1 MSLFGA
7 MASGV
12 SGLTAQSSSMGAISD
27 NITNINTIGF
37 KGTKVSFQTLVTKQ
51 TSSTFY
57 SAGGVQSRPRQ
68 DTGVQGLLQASTSS
82 TDIAIS
88 GRGFF
93 VVNEAA
99 SPTTANEY
107 LFTRAGSFFQDS
119 DGFLRNTA
127 GFYLQGWPTNANGT
141 VIPANKNLTVA
152 NQNIIST
159 DYVAS
164 INLNRVGGSAAST
177 TTIAI
182 GANLPSN
189 DTTGTTRK
197 TDVQFFDTL
206 GNANTASF
214 VYTKTN
220 RDNNWDLTIAPP
232 SGTAVATIEDS
243 STNAIRSV
251 GQLEF
256 TARPADGA
264 SVVIDS
270 ITYEFDSNASVTES
284 ATLRRVDVSTNTTLA
299 QDVAS
304 LVAKVKSSDTDFA
317 NYGAAGTFTN
327 NRIQVSSG
335 STSTVLFT
343 EDGTGS
349 VTINPAAL
357 LSSSGAFV
365 VRQESSF
372 TVRKVTNTYSTTDQF
387 TFSTNMNF
395 NDTIVLNG
403 ITYEF
408 NSKAATVAN
417 SFTTAQNGA
426 AADTITAAAG
436 TFSGLVVGNL
446 ITTTGF
452 TNAGNNVTS
461 QAITA
466 VAADGSSISFATGT
480 LTGADETDT
489 DAVVTKVLA
498 GNTAVAM
505 GNAATA
511 AASLSATLVNLE
523 VAIETADP
531 DFATNGTGV
540 RIRDN
545 AGDFNAVATP
555 VYDTLVLESLSKGS
569 YNINFGHNV
578 TNDFA
583 PTVTQPDSTAVAD
596 NTNHA
601 INTTYALVFNSSG
614 LLSAVNAAELEV
626 LGFSNGAADKDDAA
640 SNSPQ
645 ITLDFGTVGEA
656 NGMTQ
661 FGAAFTPV
669 FITQNG
675 SQFGTFAG
683 LTINENGLVTALF
696 DNGETRPVYQI
707 PIATFTNVN
716 GLETRSG
723 NAWNQTQFSG
733 DYTLRVAGGG
743 PAGSVIQSS
752 LEQSTVDIGEEFTNM
767 IIVQRAYASAA
778 KIISTADAM
787 LEQLLQVKR

>member
-93 VVNEAA
+93 VVNEASA
-99 SPTTANEY
+99 PTTANEY

-119 DGFLRNTA
+119 EGYLRNTA
-127 GFYLQGWPTNANGT
+127 GLYLQGWPTNANGT
-141 VIPANKNLTVA
+141 VVPANKNLTVA

-159 DYVAS
+159 DYLSS
-164 INLNRVGGSAAST
+164 INLNRVGGSAAAT
-177 TTIAI
+177 TTIAV

-189 DTTGTTRK
+189 SSAGSSQK

-220 RDNNWDLTIAPP
+220 RDNQWDLAIGPP

-243 STNAIRSV
+243 SGNAMRSV

-264 SVVIDS
+264 YVTIDS
-270 ITYEFDSNASVTES
+270 IRYEFDSNASVTES
-284 ATLRRVDVSTNTTLA
+284 ATVRRVDVSSNTTLA
-299 QDVAS
+299 QDVAA
-304 LVAKVKSSDTDFA
+304 LVAKVKASDTDFA
-317 NYGAAGTFTN
+317 NYGAAGTYTN
-327 NRIQVSSG
+327 NRIQVSSAN
-335 STSTVLFT
+335 TATVLFT

-349 VTINPAAL
+349 LTVNPAAL
-357 LSSSGAFV
+357 LNSSGAFV
-365 VRQESSF
+365 VKQESSF
-372 TVRKVTNTYSTTDQF
+372 TVRKVTPTYSTFDQF

-395 NDTIVLNG
+395 NDTITLNG

-408 NSKAATVAN
+408 NSKTATAANGYTVSNPAG
-417 SFTTAQNGA
+417 TTSRV
-426 AADTITAAAG
+426 TAAAG
-436 TFSGLVVGNL
+436 TFSGLVVGN
-446 ITTTGF
+446 TVTFASF
-452 TNAGNNVTS
+452 TNAANNGSFVL
-461 QAITA
+461 TA
-466 VAADGSSISFATGT
+466 VDAGGAYIEFTNAAVVAEGP
-480 LTGADETDT
+480 DT
-489 DAVVTKVLA
+489 DAVATKTVA
-498 GNTAVAM
+498 GSNTAVAM

-523 VAIETADP
+523 TAIETADP
-531 DFATNGTGV
+531 DFSSSGTGV

-545 AGDFNAVATP
+545 AGDFNAVSSP

-569 YNINFGHNV
+569 YTINFGHNV

-596 NTNHA
+596 ATNHT
-601 INTTYALVFNSSG
+601 IDTTYALKFNASG

-626 LGFSNGAADKDDAA
+626 LGFSNGAADMDDAA

-675 SQFGTFAG
+675 SQFGTFSG
-683 LTINENGLVTALF
+683 VTISENGLVTALF

-716 GLETRSG
+716 GLESRTG

-743 PAGSVIQSS
+743 PAGAVVQSS

-767 IIVQRAYASAA
+767 IVVQRAYASAA

>member
-27 NITNINTIGF
+27 NITNITTIGY

-68 DTGVQGLLQASTSS
+68 DTGVQGLLQASTSQ
-82 TDIAIS
+82 TDLAIS
-88 GRGFF
+88 GKGFF

-99 SPTTANEY
+99 QPTITNEY
-107 LFTRAGSFFQDS
+107 LFTRAGAFFQDS
-119 DGFLRNTA
+119 EGFLRNTA

-164 INLNRVGGSAAST
+164 INLNRVGGSAAAT
-177 TTIAI
+177 TKISI

-189 DTTGTTRK
+189 DTSGTTHK

-214 VYTKTN
+214 TYTKTN
-220 RDNNWDLTIAPP
+220 RDNQWNLSIAPP
-232 SGTAVATIEDS
+232 TGAAVATIEDS
-243 STNAIRSV
+243 STRVYASV

-256 TARPADGA
+256 TARPADGS
-264 SVVIDS
+264 SVVIDG
-270 ITYEFDSNASVTES
+270 ITYEFDSDASVVQT
-284 ATLRRVDVSTNTTLA
+284 ATLRRVDVSANTTLA

-304 LVAKVKSSDTDFA
+304 LVSTVKGWDTDFA
-317 NYGAAGTFTN
+317 DYGAAGTYTN
-327 NRIQVSSG
+327 SRIAVSSG

-349 VTINPAAL
+349 ITVNPAAL
-357 LSSSGAFV
+357 LSSTGAFV
-365 VRQESSF
+365 VKQESSF
-372 TVRKVTNTYSTTDQF
+372 TVNKVNTLYTTADQF
-387 TFSTNMNF
+387 KFSAQPDDG
-395 NDTIVLNG
+395 DTIVING

-408 NSKAATVAN
+408 DNNASVVETATLR
-417 SFTTAQNGA
+417 Q
-426 AADTITAAAG
+426 
-436 TFSGLVVGNL
+436 VVIG
-446 ITTTGF
+446 
-452 TNAGNNVTS
+452 
-461 QAITA
+461 
-466 VAADGSSISFATGT
+466 
-480 LTGADETDT
+480 
-489 DAVVTKVLA
+489 
-498 GNTAVAM
+498 
-505 GNAATA
+505 
-511 AASLSATLVNLE
+511 ASLSATLVTLE
-523 VAIETADP
+523 GKIESSDP

-540 RIRDN
+540 RIREN
-545 AGDFNAVATP
+545 AGDTGAIA
-555 VYDTLVLESLSKGS
+555 YDTLVLESLSKGS
-569 YNINFGHNV
+569 YTIQFNV
-578 TNDFA
+578 GASPVITS
-583 PTVTQPDSTAVAD
+583 PDGATTYATGTAYTID
-596 NTNHA
+596 TS
-601 INTTYALVFNSSG
+601 YALVFNSSG
-614 LLSAVNAAELEV
+614 LLSAVNAAELEII
-626 LGFSNGAADKDDAA
+626 GFSNGAANMDDAA

-683 LTINENGLVTALF
+683 VTVAENGLVTALF

-716 GLETRSG
+716 GLENRTG
-723 NAWNQTQFSG
+723 NVWNQTQFSG

-743 PAGSVIQSS
+743 PAGAVVQSS

-767 IIVQRAYASAA
+767 IVVQRAYASAA

>member
-27 NITNINTIGF
+27 NITNITTIGF
-37 KGTKVSFQTLVTKQ
+37 KGTRVSFQTLVTKQ

-68 DTGVQGLLQASTSS
+68 DTGVQGLLQASTSQ
-82 TDIAIS
+82 TDLAIS
-88 GRGFF
+88 GKGFF

-99 SPTTANEY
+99 VPTITNEY

-119 DGFLRNTA
+119 DGYLRNTA
-127 GFYLQGWPTNANGT
+127 GFYLQGWPTDANGT
-141 VIPANKNLTVA
+141 VVPANTNLTVA

-164 INLNRVGGSAAST
+164 INLNRVGGSAAAT

-189 DTTGTTRK
+189 DDAGDTHK

-220 RDNNWDLTIAPP
+220 RDNQWDLTIAPP
-232 SGTAVATIEDS
+232 SGTAVASIEDS
-243 STNAIRSV
+243 SGRVVKSV

-256 TARPADGA
+256 TERPADGA
-264 SVVIDS
+264 AVVIDG
-270 ITYEFDSNASVTES
+270 ITYEFDSNASVVQT
-284 ATLRRVDVSTNTTLA
+284 ATLRRVDISATTTLA
-299 QDVAS
+299 QDVAA
-304 LVAKVKSSDTDFA
+304 LVSTVKGWDTDFA
-317 NYGAAGTFTN
+317 DYGAAGTYTN
-327 NRIQVSSG
+327 NRIAVSSG
-335 STSTVLFT
+335 STTTVLFT

-349 VTINPAAL
+349 FTVNPAAL
-357 LSSSGAFV
+357 LNSSGAFV

-372 TVRKVTNTYSTTDQF
+372 TVNKVNTLYTTADQF
-387 TFSTNMNF
+387 TFSGAADFTAG
-395 NDTIVLNG
+395 DTIIING
-403 ITYEF
+403 ITY
-408 NSKAATVAN
+408 
-417 SFTTAQNGA
+417 TAG
-426 AADTITAAAG
+426 
-436 TFSGLVVGNL
+436 GNWTL
-446 ITTTGF
+446 G
-452 TNAGNNVTS
+452 
-461 QAITA
+461 
-466 VAADGSSISFATGT
+466 GT
-480 LTGADETDT
+480 LT
-489 DAVVTKVLA
+489 
-498 GNTAVAM
+498 
-505 GNAATA
+505 
-511 AASLSATLVNLE
+511 ASLVNLE
-523 VAIETADP
+523 TTIESLDP

-540 RIRDN
+540 RIREN
-545 AGDFNAVATP
+545 AGDTTAIARN
-555 VYDTLVLESLSKGS
+555 TLVLDSLSKGS
-569 YNINFGHNV
+569 YNIQFNLAGAMV
-578 TNDFA
+578 TNSPDGATSYADATNFA
-583 PTVTQPDSTAVAD
+583 IDTDYP
-596 NTNHA
+596 
-601 INTTYALVFNSSG
+601 LVFDSSG
-614 LLSAVNAAELEV
+614 LLFEINVAELEIT
-626 LGFSNGAADKDDAA
+626 GFSNGAANMDDNP

-683 LTINENGLVTALF
+683 VTVSESGLVTALF

-716 GLETRSG
+716 GLETRTG
-723 NAWNQTQFSG
+723 NVWNQTQFSG
-733 DYTLRVAGGG
+733 DYTLREAGGG
-743 PAGSVIQSS
+743 AAGAVVQSS

>member
-1 MSLFGA
+1 

-37 KGTKVSFQTLVTKQ
+37 KGTKVNFQTLVTKQ

-68 DTGVQGLLQASTSS
+68 DTGVQGLLQASTSA

-99 SPTTANEY
+99 RPTTANEY

-119 DGFLRNTA
+119 EGYLRNTA

-141 VIPANKNLTVA
+141 VVPANKNLTVA

-159 DYVAS
+159 DYLAS
-164 INLNRVGGSAAST
+164 INLNRVGGSAAAT

-189 DTTGTTRK
+189 STSGSTQK

-220 RDNNWDLTIAPP
+220 RDNQWDLAIAPP

-243 STNAIRSV
+243 SGNAMRSV

-264 SVVIDS
+264 YVTIDG
-270 ITYEFDSNASVTES
+270 IRYEFDSNASVVES
-284 ATLRRVDVSTNTTLA
+284 ATVRRVDTSSTTTLA
-299 QDVAS
+299 QDVAA

-317 NYGAAGTFTN
+317 NYGAAGTYTN
-327 NRIQVSSG
+327 NRIQVSSAN
-335 STSTVLFT
+335 TATVLFT

-349 VTINPAAL
+349 LTINPAAL
-357 LSSSGAFV
+357 LSTSGAFV
-365 VRQESSF
+365 VNQESSF
-372 TVRKVTNTYSTTDQF
+372 TVRKVTKAYSTFDQF
-387 TFSTNMNF
+387 TFTALPANG
-395 NDTIVLNG
+395 DTVVLNG
-403 ITYEF
+403 VTY
-408 NSKAATVAN
+408 
-417 SFTTAQNGA
+417 
-426 AADTITAAAG
+426 
-436 TFSGLVVGNL
+436 TFSAAEAV
-446 ITTTGF
+446 
-452 TNAGNNVTS
+452 NNDGDTDIYIGGTLS
-461 QAITA
+461 QALI
-466 VAADGSSISFATGT
+466 D
-480 LTGADETDT
+480 
-489 DAVVTKVLA
+489 
-498 GNTAVAM
+498 
-505 GNAATA
+505 
-511 AASLSATLVNLE
+511 LE
-523 VAIETADP
+523 NAIEANDP
-531 DFATNGTGV
+531 DFSTNGTGV

-545 AGDFNAVATP
+545 ANDFNGVATP

-569 YNINFGHNV
+569 YNINV
-578 TNDFA
+578 TLA
-583 PTVTQPDSTAVAD
+583 GATTVTEPDGTAIAEATNVAID
-596 NTNHA
+596 
-601 INTTYALVFNSSG
+601 TTYALKFNASG

-626 LGFSNGAADKDDAA
+626 LGFSNGAADMDDAA

-675 SQFGTFAG
+675 SQFGTFSG
-683 LTINENGLVTALF
+683 VTVSENGLVTALF

-707 PIATFTNVN
+707 PLATFTNVN
-716 GLETRSG
+716 GLESRTG
-723 NAWNQTQFSG
+723 NSWNQTQFSG

-743 PAGSVIQSS
+743 AAGTVVQSS

-767 IIVQRAYASAA
+767 IVVQRAYASAA

>member
-27 NITNINTIGF
+27 NITNITTIGY
-37 KGTKVSFQTLVTKQ
+37 KGTKVNFQTLVTKQ

-68 DTGVQGLLQASTSS
+68 DTGVQGLLQASTSA
-82 TDIAIS
+82 TDLAIS
-88 GRGFF
+88 GKGFF

-99 SPTTANEY
+99 KPTITNEY
-107 LFTRAGSFFQDS
+107 LFTRAGAFFQDS
-119 DGFLRNTA
+119 EGFLRNTS
-127 GFYLQGWPTNANGT
+127 GLYLQGWPTNAAGT
-141 VIPANKNLTVA
+141 VIPANKTLTVA

-164 INLNRVGGSAAST
+164 INLNRVGGSAAAT

-189 DTTGTTRK
+189 DTAGTTRK

-214 VYTKTN
+214 TYTKTN
-220 RDNNWDLTIAPP
+220 RDNQWNVSVTPP
-232 SGTAVATIEDS
+232 TGVATATLEDS
-243 STNAIRSV
+243 SARFYSSV

-256 TARPADGA
+256 TARPADG
-264 SVVIDS
+264 STVVIDG
-270 ITYEFDSNASVTES
+270 ITYEFDNNGVFVAES
-284 ATLRRVDVSTNTTLA
+284 GTQRRVNVAANTTLA

-304 LVAKVKSSDTDFA
+304 LVAIVKGFDTDFA
-317 NYGAAGTFTN
+317 DYGATGTFTN
-327 NRIQVSSG
+327 NRIAVSAA

-349 VTINPAAL
+349 ITVNPAAL
-357 LSSSGAFV
+357 LSTTGTFV
-365 VRQESSF
+365 VKQESSF
-372 TVRKVTNTYSTTDQF
+372 TVNKQNNLYTTADQF
-387 TFSTNMNF
+387 KFSVVPDDA
-395 NDTIVLNG
+395 DTIVLNG
-403 ITYEF
+403 ITYTFSTAEGAVSDNDTTIRRDTLANALADLESSIEF
-408 NSKAATVAN
+408 N
-417 SFTTAQNGA
+417 
-426 AADTITAAAG
+426 
-436 TFSGLVVGNL
+436 
-446 ITTTGF
+446 
-452 TNAGNNVTS
+452 
-461 QAITA
+461 
-466 VAADGSSISFATGT
+466 
-480 LTGADETDT
+480 
-489 DAVVTKVLA
+489 
-498 GNTAVAM
+498 
-505 GNAATA
+505 
-511 AASLSATLVNLE
+511 
-523 VAIETADP
+523 DP
-531 DFATNGTGV
+531 DFATAGTGV
-540 RIRDN
+540 RIRESN
-545 AGDFNAVATP
+545 GDTGALLQ
-555 VYDTLVLESLSKGS
+555 DTLVLESLSKGA
-569 YNINFGHNV
+569 YTIRFNFGAAPVV
-578 TNDFA
+578 TSPDGLVTFA
-583 PTVTQPDSTAVAD
+583 DATDHTIDTS
-596 NTNHA
+596 
-601 INTTYALVFNSSG
+601 YALVFNSSG
-614 LLSAVNAAELEV
+614 LLSAVNVAELEIIN
-626 LGFSNGAADKDDAA
+626 FANGAANMDDAA

-683 LTINENGLVTALF
+683 VTVSENGLVTALF
-696 DNGETRPVYQI
+696 DNGETRPVFQI

-716 GLETRSG
+716 GLETRTG

-743 PAGSVIQSS
+743 PAGAVVQSS

-767 IIVQRAYASAA
+767 IVVQRAYASAA

>member
-82 TDIAIS
+82 TDLAIS

-93 VVNEAA
+93 VVNEVAT
-99 SPTTANEY
+99 PTITNEY

-127 GFYLQGWPTNANGT
+127 GFYLQGWPTDANGT
-141 VIPANKNLTVA
+141 VVPANNSLTVA
-152 NQNIIST
+152 NKNIIST

-164 INLNRVGGSAAST
+164 INLNRVGGSAAAT

-189 DTTGTTRK
+189 DDAGDTHK

-220 RDNNWDLTIAPP
+220 RDNQWDLTIAPP

-243 STNAIRSV
+243 SGNAVRSV

-256 TARPADGA
+256 TARPADG
-264 SVVIDS
+264 SYVTIDG
-270 ITYEFDSNASVTES
+270 IRYEFDSNASVVET

-299 QDVAS
+299 QDVAA

-317 NYGAAGTFTN
+317 NYGASGTFTN
-327 NRIQVSSG
+327 NRIVVSSG
-335 STSTVLFT
+335 STSTVIFT

-349 VTINPAAL
+349 LTVNPAAL
-357 LSSSGAFV
+357 LSTSGAFV
-365 VRQESSF
+365 VKQESSF
-372 TVRKVTNTYSTTDQF
+372 TVRKVTNAYTTADQF
-387 TFSTNMNF
+387 TFTALPANG
-395 NDTIVLNG
+395 DTVVLNG
-403 ITYEF
+403 VTYTF
-408 NSKAATVAN
+408 SAAEAVN
-417 SFTTAQNGA
+417 ND
-426 AADTITAAAG
+426 ADTDIYIGG
-436 TFSGLVVGNL
+436 TL
-446 ITTTGF
+446 
-452 TNAGNNVTS
+452 S
-461 QAITA
+461 QALI
-466 VAADGSSISFATGT
+466 D
-480 LTGADETDT
+480 
-489 DAVVTKVLA
+489 
-498 GNTAVAM
+498 
-505 GNAATA
+505 
-511 AASLSATLVNLE
+511 LE
-523 VAIETADP
+523 NAIEANDP

-545 AGDFNAVATP
+545 ANDFNGVATP

-569 YNINFGHNV
+569 YTINITLAGA
-578 TNDFA
+578 T
-583 PTVTQPDSTAVAD
+583 TVTQPDGTAISEA
-596 NTNHA
+596 TN
-601 INTTYALVFNSSG
+601 ITIDTDYPLVFDSSG
-614 LLSAVNAAELEV
+614 LLFEVNVAELEV
-626 LGFSNGAADKDDAA
+626 TGFSNGAADMDDAA

-683 LTINENGLVTALF
+683 VTVSENGLVTALF

-716 GLETRSG
+716 GLETRTG

-733 DYTLRVAGGG
+733 DYTLREAGGG
-743 PAGSVIQSS
+743 PAGAVVQSS